1 MKLLYSIYQISCVWS
16 VKLGNP
22 IQKISIIYYIYCI
35 IFGIIYTTIHIYI
48 VTEHLNNE
56 ISIQLNF
63 VSILIDAYIRY
74 AGVLWMNGLIIAGLI
89 KHPHMIEANR
99 TLYECDKNF
108 KYFLDIQAHVKK
120 MERFQYFQNGSL
132 TVAFVLLELLMN
144 TFELHGYRIT
154 SVLCHLPTLI
164 PIIVSTLVESQFI
177 AITQT
182 IYDRYKKINK
192 LIYKYHSKIIQQ
204 NHEIY
209 FPNQNQG
216 HKRNPLIFISELY
229 GAGGT
234 SMIRVAATKNS
245 KAIKRHIFLEDKVNY
260 IDKLKHIES
269 LYTQLYTASRL
280 IDSAFGIQIVIML
293 TIHFIKLT
301 TFLYSSCQ
309 LLIT

>member
-16 VKLGNP
+16 VMLGNP
-22 IQKISIIYYIYCI
+22 IHKISIIYYIYCI
-35 IFGIIYTTIHIYI
+35 IFGIIYTSFHIYI

-56 ISIQLNF
+56 ISVQFNF

-74 AGVLWMNGLIIAGLI
+74 AGVLWVNGLIIAGLI
-89 KHPHMIEANR
+89 KHPHMIEANV

-108 KYFLDIQAHVKK
+108 QYFLDIQVHVKK

-132 TVAFVLLELLMN
+132 TVAFVLLEAMMN
-144 TFELHGYRIT
+144 TFELHGYTST

-204 NHEIY
+204 NHEKY

-245 KAIKRHIFLEDKVNY
+245 KAIKRHIFLVDKVNY